1 MRCLISDDFDLNV
14 VLANDAQYAWAGG
27 QILANSTDFNHLI
40 VTKKLYEE
48 FGHNI
53 CKQKFDSI

>member
-1 MRCLISDDFDLNV
+1 LIPDEFDLNV
-14 VLANDAQYAWAGG
+14 YSANELQYAWCGG
-27 QILANSTDFNHLI
+27 KMLAESPDFTNLV

-53 CKQKFDSI
+53 CEKHFHTTSK

>member
-1 MRCLISDDFDLNV
+1 LLAESPDFTNLV
-14 VLANDAQYAWAGG
+14 
-27 QILANSTDFNHLI
+27 

-53 CKQKFDSI
+53 CEKHFHTTSK